1 MQTDLQTIDNG
12 TVRSDIWKNWSIL
25 SVPCITFLATG
36 SKNVWTK
43 QDIKLLKQR

>member
-12 TVRSDIWKNWSIL
+12 TGHLENWSIL
-25 SVPCITFLATG
+25 NAPRIAFLASTG
-36 SKNVWTK
+36 KNVWTK